1 MIQPLGVCPENLQT
15 YVQLN
20 IHQTANE
27 SAAAVEAA
35 MAARCGMSTQWGIT
49 QL

>member
-1 MIQPLGVCPENLQT
+1 MIQPLGVRPENLQT

-20 IHQTANE
+20 IHQTASE
-27 SAAAVEAA
+27 S
-35 MAARCGMSTQWGIT
+35 AARCGMSTQWDIT